1 MLRPCV
7 SNGTLSTSILRTRT
21 KYLLSQKQPCGHC
34 ASERFYMLTF
44 LGTFDYLLSE
54 CSDLLTAAF
63 WTSIRISPCPL
74 ARCGDAPAYDQAL
87 LQSLDRVQ
95 FAADC
100 RPRQHAAWVLAG
112 GCRYPAPPLQGGL
125 GETK

>member
-74 ARCGDAPAYDQAL
+74 ARCGDPPAYDQAL
-87 LQSLDRVQ
+87 LQSLDRVH
-95 FAADC
+95 FAPDC
-100 RPRQHAAWVLAG
+100 PPPHHPAPLLQAG
-112 GCRYPAPPLQGGL
+112 SPSPPPPLQPAL
-125 GETK
+125 